1 LIITLS
7 VVSGTFIQALR
18 FGFEEDFT
26 RLARGTSSGGAFA
39 GEAWFF
45 ASLAFTNLTRFEFDR
60 SIWALL
66 NALATI
72 AVGVAYEE

>member
-7 VVSGTFIQALR
+7 IVRGTFIQALR
-18 FGFEEDFT
+18 FESEEDFT
-26 RLARGTSSGGAFA
+26 RLARGTRRGGAFA

-45 ASLAFTNLTRFEFDR
+45 ASLAFTNFTRFEFDR
-60 SIWALL
+60 SIRALL
-66 NALATI
+66 NTLATI